1 MTNIENTA
9 NNSAFTDEK
18 KISNNSGGA
27 FLIFNILTLVYFV
40 MLYFSRKVY
49 HSDKESSDG
58 SSEGN
63 MTFIYSLC
71 YFFIIGI
78 LMFSNN
84 YNATKEV
91 CHEVNFTNT
100 LLATLFP
107 WSLIFGVV
115 TVMLLMFPGWKA
127 PFSNTFGYM
136 FASIGGLGSVTRQL
150 FKNKDLDAF
159 STSVERNIPA
169 KERLATEAINH
180 VYQNPSLLVDE
191 VTPDNFNNFWK
202 LMTEGS
208 MIHSEEDWKSGIV
221 EDGPCHSLLDC
232 KKRLY
237 SLIVLKDVISEAV
250 WYWLAG
256 NLTISVSQNYILN
269 SGCQTSAATMKK
281 RHEEYIKTVKKY
293 DETHGHP
300 LSKKDT
306 TKKVSSSS
314 LF

>member
-18 KISNNSGGA
+18 KNSSDSGGA
-27 FLIFNILTLVYFV
+27 FLMFNILTLVYFV

-136 FASIGGLGSVTRQL
+136 FASIGGLGSITRQL

-221 EDGPCHSLLDC
+221 EDGPCNSLLDC

-269 SGCQTSAATMKK
+269 TGCQSSAATMKK

-300 LSKKDT
+300 LSNKDT
-306 TKKVSSSS
+306 TKKVSASS